1 MKPGIVQQNLTEAVT
16 KLGSWLSAHGLIL
29 NERKSQVLWI
39 PPSKDVNHDLTITCS
54 GIPLP
59 NVTTA
64 KYLGVT
70 FDQGMSWNCHITS
83 KSMAAVKTIGAL
95 RRAKNSLTLQARWT
109 FYSAVIM
116 TNILYGSNAFASSLT
131 GAEQEKL
138 VKLQKKALR
147 AIFALPFWAHTAPIR
162 ARFQE
167 DCIMDKMHRKLAVL
181 VWRTQN
187 ANCSPLLANL
197 FTALSCNRTTRGT
210 TSKALL
216 LPAANRLAGL
226 RRPAFH
232 ASVLW
237 NALPAATR
245 MCIVKKR
252 FIESLP
258 PSMSLM

>member
-1 MKPGIVQQNLTEAVT
+1 MVSVHVPNWSNISGQYPTNTCMKTSFLCDVPPVSTSNTFTHPRMHTPFDLSKPIAV
-16 KLGSWLSAHGLIL
+16 GDDSH
-29 NERKSQVLWI
+29 
-39 PPSKDVNHDLTITCS
+39 
-54 GIPLP
+54 
-59 NVTTA
+59 
-64 KYLGVT
+64 
-70 FDQGMSWNCHITS
+70 
-83 KSMAAVKTIGAL
+83 
-95 RRAKNSLTLQARWT
+95 QA
-109 FYSAVIM
+109 
-116 TNILYGSNAFASSLT
+116 
-131 GAEQEKL
+131 
-138 VKLQKKALR
+138 LQKFLCR
-147 AIFALPFWAHTAPIR
+147 EMHAHTHTHT
-162 ARFQE
+162 
-167 DCIMDKMHRKLAVL
+167 CIMDKMHRKLAVL

-258 PSMSLM
+258 PSMPLM